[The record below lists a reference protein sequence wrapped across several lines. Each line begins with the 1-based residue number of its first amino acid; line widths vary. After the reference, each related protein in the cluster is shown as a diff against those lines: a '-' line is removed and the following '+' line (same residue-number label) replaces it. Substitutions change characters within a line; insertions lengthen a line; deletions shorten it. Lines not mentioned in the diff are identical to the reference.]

1 MHFSIT
7 PYLSSL
13 PAGSIAEKVNATLA
27 DHNAIVVTA
36 PPGAGKS
43 TLLPLTIHNGLA
55 SANEKIILLE
65 PRRIAARQIAERM
78 AQMTNTKLG
87 EEIGYRVRFEN
98 RTSSLTRIEVLTEG
112 MLTRMIADDPTLD
125 GISTVIFDEFH
136 ERSLIT
142 DTALALV
149 LETQKTIRPDLRIVI
164 MSATIDTE
172 TICRMLNA
180 PLIESQGRMYDID
193 IRYAEEATMFNC
205 VEVTARAISRA
216 CRETEGNILAF
227 LPGQAEIKRCAEMIQ
242 SLQNDS
248 LHICPLY
255 GQLSV
260 EEQRRAILPTKD
272 GIRKIVLATPIA
284 ETSLTI
290 EGVTVVVDSGLC
302 RRLVYDPRSA
312 LERLQTVRI
321 SMDMARQRSGRAGRL
336 APGVCYRLWT
346 KATEARMADCR
357 EPEILSAD
365 LSSLVLDIAAWGGN
379 DIEQL
384 PWITPPPQANI
395 IQANKLLLCLGAID
409 NNGHIT
415 PHGKRLSIL
424 PCHPRIAQML
434 TIAETTPL
442 KALAADIAAL
452 LEEKDPMA
460 QDTNADINDRITTL
474 REIRKRK
481 KTGTWQRI
489 IHVAEQYRR
498 LVHASEDNMP
508 LSPYDA
514 GKLIANAY
522 PERIAIAEG
531 NATFLLANGERV
543 TLDTTDDLHACHTL
557 AVASLG
563 KRIFLASPVSEDTL
577 QEIAISAERLLWDSK
592 QGRVSAVREQRI
604 GHIVLES
611 NPIDIADRNAAMDI
625 AVNVVKKE
633 GLSLL
638 NFNDDTARLQRRL
651 ATVANWHK
659 ELALPDVSSEQLLH
673 TADSWLPM
681 YLNGPITAA
690 EIKRIDLTAVIWGML
705 TYEQQQTVE
714 RLAPTHI
721 TVPTNSR
728 IRLDYRNGADA
739 PVLSVRLQECF
750 GMTDTPRVDDG
761 SRPILMELLSPG
773 FKPVQLTQDL
783 RSFWNGTYFEV
794 RKEMKRRYP
803 KHYWPDN
810 PLEAQAVRGVKR
822 NT

>member
-1 MHFSIT
+1 MQFSIT
-7 PYLSSL
+7 PYLSAL
-13 PAGSIAEKVNATLA
+13 PAGSIAEDVNATLA
-27 DHNAIVVTA
+27 DHNAIVFTA

-43 TLLPLTIHNGLA
+43 TLLPLTIYNGQA
-55 SANEKIILLE
+55 STNEKILLLE

-112 MLTRMIADDPTLD
+112 ILTRMIVDDPTLE
-125 GISTVIFDEFH
+125 GVSTVIFDEFH

-149 LETQKTIRPDLRIVI
+149 LETQKTIRPDLRIVV

-172 TICRMLNA
+172 TICQILNA
-180 PLIESQGRMYDID
+180 PLIESQGRMYDVD
-193 IRYAEEATMFNC
+193 IRYAEEATIFNC
-205 VEVTARAISRA
+205 AETTARTISRA
-216 CRETEGNILAF
+216 CRETGGNILAF
-227 LPGQAEIKRCAEMIQ
+227 LPGQAEIKRCMEMIQ
-242 SLQNDS
+242 DLQSDT
-248 LHICPLY
+248 LYICPLY

-260 EEQRRAILPTKD
+260 EEQRRAILPTKE
-272 GIRKIVLATPIA
+272 GIRKIVIATPIA

-290 EGVTVVVDSGLC
+290 EGVTVVVDSGFC
-302 RRLVYDPRSA
+302 RKLVYDPRSA
-312 LERLQTVRI
+312 LEHLETVRI

-336 APGVCYRLWT
+336 ASGVCYRLWN

-379 DIEQL
+379 DIERL
-384 PWITPPPQANI
+384 PWITTPPHANI
-395 IQANKLLLCLGAID
+395 IQANKLLDSLGAID
-409 NNGHIT
+409 NNGRIT
-415 PHGKRLSIL
+415 PHGKQLATL

-434 TIAETTPL
+434 TIAKTPTL

-460 QDTNADINDRITTL
+460 QNQSADINDRIMML
-474 REIRKRK
+474 REMRNRK
-481 KTGTWQRI
+481 KAGAWQRI
-489 IHVAEQYRR
+489 IHVAAQYRR
-498 LVHASEDNMP
+498 IVHTGEDNTTP
-508 LSPYDA
+508 SPYDT
-514 GKLIANAY
+514 GRLIANAY
-522 PERIAIAEG
+522 PERISMAEG
-531 NATFLLANGERV
+531 SNIFLLANGERV

-557 AVASLG
+557 AVAAMG
-563 KRIFLASPVSEDTL
+563 KRIFLASPISMETL
-577 QEIAISAERLLWDSK
+577 HEMTTSTERLLWDSK
-592 QGRVSAVREQRI
+592 QGRISAVRELRI
-604 GHIVLES
+604 GHIVLEAKA
-611 NPIDIADRNAAMDI
+611 IDTIDRDAAMDI

-638 NFNDDTARLQRRL
+638 NFGDDTSRLQRRL
-651 ATVANWHK
+651 ATVAIWHP
-659 ELALPDVSSEQLLH
+659 ELALPNVSSEHLLL
-673 TADSWLPM
+673 TAESWLPM

-690 EIKRIDLTAVIWGML
+690 EIKRIDLSAVIWGML

-728 IRLDYRNGADA
+728 IRLDYRNGTDA

-750 GMTDTPRVDDG
+750 GMTDTPCVDNG
-761 SRPILMELLSPG
+761 TRPILMELLSPG

-783 RSFWNGTYFEV
+783 RSFWNGTYFDV

-822 NT
+822 KE

>member
-1 MHFSIT
+1 MQFSIT

-13 PAGSIAEKVNATLA
+13 PAESIVEEVNASLA

-55 SANEKIILLE
+55 SKNEKIILLE

-87 EEIGYRVRFEN
+87 EAIGYRVRFEN
-98 RTSSLTRIEVLTEG
+98 QTSSLTHIEVLTEG
-112 MLTRMIADDPTLD
+112 ILTRMIVDDPTLD
-125 GISTVIFDEFH
+125 GVSTIIFDEFH

-149 LETQKTIRPDLRIVI
+149 LETQKTIRPDMRIVV
-164 MSATIDTE
+164 MSATIDSE
-172 TICRMLNA
+172 SICHMLNA
-180 PLIESQGRMYDID
+180 PLIESQGRIYDVD
-193 IRYAEEATMFNC
+193 IRYAEEATIYNC
-205 VEVTARAISRA
+205 AETTARTISRA

-227 LPGQAEIKRCAEMIQ
+227 LPGQAEIKRCMEMIQ
-242 SLQNDS
+242 DLQNDT
-248 LHICPLY
+248 LYIYPLY
-255 GQLSV
+255 GQLSA
-260 EEQRRAILPTKD
+260 EEQRRAILPTKE
-272 GIRKIVLATPIA
+272 GTRKIVIATPIA

-290 EGVTVVVDSGLC
+290 EGVTVVVDCGFC
-302 RRLVYDPRSA
+302 RKLVYDPRSA
-312 LERLQTVRI
+312 LERLETVRI

-336 APGVCYRLWT
+336 APGICYRLWT

-379 DIEQL
+379 DIERL
-384 PWITPPPQANI
+384 PWITLPPHANI
-395 IQANKLLLCLGAID
+395 IQAKKLLVSLSAMD
-409 NNGHIT
+409 NNGCIT
-415 PHGKRLSIL
+415 PHGKQLAVL

-434 TIAETTPL
+434 TIAETPAL

-460 QDTNADINDRITTL
+460 QNYSADINERIMVL
-474 REIRKRK
+474 REMRNRK
-481 KTGTWQRI
+481 KTGAWQRI
-489 IHVAEQYRR
+489 IHVAAQYRR
-498 LVHASEDNMP
+498 IVHTNEDNTP
-508 LSPYDA
+508 HSPYDT
-514 GKLIANAY
+514 GRLIANAY
-522 PERIAIAEG
+522 PERIMIAEG

-557 AVASLG
+557 AVAAMG
-563 KRIFLASPVSEDTL
+563 KRIFLASPVSEETL
-577 QEIAISAERLLWDSK
+577 QNMATSAERVLWDNK
-592 QGRVSAVREQRI
+592 QGRISALRELRI
-604 GHIVLES
+604 GHIVLEVK
-611 NPIDIADRNAAMDI
+611 PIDNIDRDAAIDI
-625 AVNVVKKE
+625 AVNVIKKD
-633 GLSLL
+633 GMSLL
-638 NFNDDTARLQRRL
+638 NFNDDTSHLQRRI
-651 ATVANWHK
+651 AIVAIWHP
-659 ELALPDVSSEQLLH
+659 ELALPNVSSEHLLH
-673 TADSWLPM
+673 TAESWLPM

-690 EIKRIDLTAVIWGML
+690 GIKRIDISAVIWGML

-721 TVPTNSR
+721 TVPTNSH
-728 IRLDYRNGADA
+728 IRLDYRNGADV

-750 GMTDTPRVDDG
+750 GMTDTPRVDNG

-783 RSFWNGTYFEV
+783 RSFWNGTYFDV

-810 PLEAQAVRGVKR
+810 PLEAQAVKGVKR
-822 NT
+822 NV